1 MIETYTVVNAMQD
14 MAKSSCED
22 IDTGDKRL
30 NMLLRIVREK
40 ALTGKS
46 SFAIGFKDGDESA
59 FDKLRKLGYN
69 VEHSKYIDKLVDIS
83 WDDTDKPLDKNGRV
97 IDKADYVDYLGT
109 TFVTKRIVKDVS
121 TDEWLAYITRNQG
134 TMNRLVPVSEIEVIS
149 EM

>member
-46 SFAIGFKDGDESA
+46 SARPQVHGC
-59 FDKLRKLGYN
+59 R
-69 VEHSKYIDKLVDIS
+69 
-83 WDDTDKPLDKNGRV
+83 
-97 IDKADYVDYLGT
+97 
-109 TFVTKRIVKDVS
+109 
-121 TDEWLAYITRNQG
+121 
-134 TMNRLVPVSEIEVIS
+134 
-149 EM
+149 